1 MSYLRG
7 AGAVGGT
14 RAWDTAAIAEGG
26 AACPTTRGGA
36 TAAAAAGSAAGG
48 GAAATGD
55 EEGLTRGLKEELC
68 PPWVFAMA
76 GSRVGEEEWRRK
88 GFSPENTSSR
98 NGLKRNRMEVRDIYR
113 GSGKVKGL

>member
-1 MSYLRG
+1 MSEMHR

-14 RAWDTAAIAEGG
+14 RACDTTTTAEGG
-26 AACPTTRGGA
+26 ATCPTAGRGS
-36 TAAAAAGSAAGG
+36 TAAAAARLAGG
-48 GAAATGD
+48 GGATATGG

-68 PPWVFAMA
+68 PPRVFAMA
-76 GSRVGEEEWRRK
+76 GSEVGEEEWRRK

-113 GSGKVKGL
+113 GSGMVKGD